1 MGYQRNHYNLMQFTS
16 ERKPYTYK
24 VVPQLVSVST
34 NKGSIWGNEL
44 LIQGNSFG
52 EEKSQVKVQVGG
64 VECRVNE
71 VTNSWLKC
79 SLRPDDQPLS
89 TEKVQLPQGISY
101 QKYNSKNTNTIRNSI
116 LNDAGNSIK
125 ADLLEEGNL
134 GNFEIQKIMAKTGVR
149 MYGFF
154 KAPFEGQY

>member
-1 MGYQRNHYNLMQFTS
+1 
-16 ERKPYTYK
+16 
-24 VVPQLVSVST
+24 
-34 NKGSIWGNEL
+34 
-44 LIQGNSFG
+44 
-52 EEKSQVKVQVGG
+52 VGG

-134 GNFEIQKIMAKTGVR
+134 GNFEI
-149 MYGFF
+149 
-154 KAPFEGQY
+154 